1 MSKIHTLFGLLI
13 FIIALFSIDMIFD
26 NILLETFR
34 GGGGGGGGNRGLGV
48 RNRSIE
54 LNNSINN
61 NVLGDDDPTFYRFAY
76 RFRQHLD
83 K

>member
-34 GGGGGGGGNRGLGV
+34 GGGGGGNRGLGV

-61 NVLGDDDPTFYRFAY
+61 NVLGDDDPTFYRFAS